1 MAGMAGAFLPS
12 PMAAARMAGANARV
26 RGLAARL
33 LSDAQW
39 DDLLRAEGF
48 RGALDL
54 LATTGY
60 AEALAPLVGEANP
73 SLRRVERQLWAASA
87 RNCWRAGALV
97 QGTARSVFRA
107 WWQHWELE
115 NLKTVFRGVHHGLD
129 HQAVRDLL
137 IPLEQRPGLPWDA
150 LLHESTVLG
159 LIERTDGTHYVNPL
173 RNAIPAYLRDETLF
187 AIEVALD
194 VRYYRDVAQAVQRLS
209 GADRAP
215 AQLLLETYIDILNV
229 LWAYRYR
236 IYYGLSPEEIV
247 NYTLWRTW
255 HTDADLVRDI
265 ALGASPQDV
274 VARIWGDW
282 RVDLSP
288 LEGLAE
294 GQMLPLL
301 EKTLER
307 YWRGLAVKAKRGFPF
322 GMGVLLGYVI
332 LDELECRDVVRAL
345 EGKAIGWSP
354 ERIRQVL
361 VRGEE

>member
-1 MAGMAGAFLPS
+1 MVGAYLPS

-26 RGLAARL
+26 RGLYARL
-33 LSDAQW
+33 LSEEQW
-39 DDLLRAEGF
+39 DELLRAEGF
-48 RGALDL
+48 RGALEL

-60 AEALAPLVGEANP
+60 GEALGSLAGEAGAT
-73 SLRRVERQLWAASA
+73 LRRVERQLWAASA
-87 RNCWRAGALV
+87 RNCWRAGALLAG
-97 QGTARSVFRA
+97 QARTVFRV

-129 HQAVRDLL
+129 HQAVGDLL
-137 IPLEQRPGLPWDA
+137 IPLEQHPSLPWDL
-150 LLHESTVLG
+150 LLHESSVLG
-159 LIERTDGTHYVNPL
+159 LIERTQGTHYINPL
-173 RNAIPAYLRDETLF
+173 RNVIPAYLRDDTLF

-194 VRYYRDVAQAVQRLS
+194 VRYYRDVAQTVQRLS
-209 GADRAP
+209 TADRAP
-215 AQLLLETYIDILNV
+215 AQLLLGTYIDMLNI

-247 NYTLWRTW
+247 NYTLWHTW

-265 ALGASPQDV
+265 ALGAAPREIV
-274 VARIWGDW
+274 ERIWGTW
-282 RVDLSP
+282 RVDVSP
-288 LEGLAE
+288 LEGLPE

-301 EKTLER
+301 EKILER
-307 YWRGLAVKAKRGFPF
+307 YWRGLAVKAVRGFPF
-322 GMGVLLGYVI
+322 GMGALLGYVI